1 MELQPVIKRNP
12 SDKSNDG
19 SCGVRLGSAAALVDG
34 RMSDPSAERDYLAI
48 TVPTSRIRGSTLLAC
63 RVLAERGL
71 NVQLHSDRIMELARR
86 AASETDSAKLLAL
99 VKELN
104 KALVEDRARP
114 KGNAT
119 EQQRTELERTG

>member
-1 MELQPVIKRNP
+1 MTKVTIAVAGPDFRQQPPWTVGCPTLAHWAKRNYP
-12 SDKSNDG
+12 
-19 SCGVRLGSAAALVDG
+19 
-34 RMSDPSAERDYLAI
+34 AI
-48 TVPTSRIRGSTLLAC
+48 TVPTSRIPRRTLLAC